1 MTDIQLSVIIPTYN
15 RVDYLREAIES
26 VLAQTFTDF
35 ELIVVDD
42 GSTDGTRELAASYK
56 GRVRYISQQNCG
68 PSAAR
73 NNGIKNAVGRYI
85 AFLDSDDI
93 WLPEMLAKQVAMLSK
108 DPAAGLTATGY
119 GLINTGHQLT
129 GTIIMKEDELAD
141 ARNGDLYKNFFAT
154 SSVMVKKLC
163 FQTVGLFN
171 ENLHFAEDWDMW
183 IRILQR
189 YSFVYLPEA
198 LMHYRVH
205 PDKISATSLQ
215 ENMNQWQTVIDLH
228 TSSGKTL
235 NDLILKRKR
244 TSWLYLNQSWS
255 QSGYDSAL
263 EKSFMLKSILAW
275 PLWFPGRYSFFLK
288 RMIKAV

>member
-1 MTDIQLSVIIPTYN
+1 MTDIQFSVIIPTYN
-15 RVDYLREAIES
+15 RADFLREAIES

-42 GSTDGTRELAASYK
+42 GSTDGTQELAASYK
-56 GRVRYISQQNCG
+56 GMVRYIRQTNKG

-73 NNGIKNAVGRYI
+73 NNGIKNALGRYI

-93 WLPEMLAKQVAMLSK
+93 WLPEMLAKQFSLSLK
-108 DPAAGLTATGY
+108 KPAAGLTATGY
-119 GLINTGHQLT
+119 GLINSGHPLT
-129 GTIIMKEDELAD
+129 ETVIMNEDELAD
-141 ARNGDLYKNFFAT
+141 ARNGNLYKNFFAT
-154 SSVMVKKLC
+154 SSVMVKKRC
-163 FQTVGLFN
+163 FETVGMFN

-189 YSFVYLPEA
+189 YSFAYLPET

-205 PDKISATSLQ
+205 AAKISSTSLQ
-215 ENMNQWQTVIDLH
+215 ENMKSWQRVIEMH
-228 TSSGKTL
+228 SSNGNIL
-235 NDLILKRKR
+235 NDSILKRKR
-244 TSWLYLNQSWS
+244 TSWLYLNQACA
-255 QSGYDSAL
+255 QRGHDPAL
-263 EKSFMLKSILAW
+263 EKTFMLESILAW